1 MNIFKNVKIL
11 AGNDRLNN
19 YSFKPFD
26 KRILNFIALLSKNI
40 QINKLAKD
48 YTDVLSFAFFCR
60 ERNLIALEKNYS
72 NLKIRKGLGI
82 SFHITP
88 ANIPTNFAYSLI
100 FGLLSGNCNIVKVPS
115 KNFPQIEIICKEINR
130 TLSRFPKL
138 KDHIK
143 IIRYSRND
151 EFTKNI
157 SLISD
162 ARLIWGGNKTIE
174 DAKSFKTKPN
184 NRDLYFADKNSFCVI
199 NFDEY
204 KKLKIEQIKL
214 LALNFYNDTYLVD
227 QNACSSPHVIF
238 WLSKKR
244 IENKIKEKFWLHLN
258 NLIEKKYN
266 FDFSASFFK
275 YDRSIDDY
283 LSKKNIKII
292 NNSNIYRVQFSKD
305 KIKNLDTMKAKWG
318 YFYETNINDIKELF
332 RYSNDSTQT
341 LSYFGFEQEYLKEL
355 LLKKTYKGIDRAV
368 KIGQALNISLFWDGY
383 DIISNLTK
391 VKDVR

>member
-11 AGNDRLNN
+11 AGNNKLSD

-26 KRILNFIALLSKNI
+26 KSIINFFALLSKNI
-40 QINKLAKD
+40 QINKSAKS

-60 ERNLIALEKNYS
+60 ERNLINLKKNYPNS
-72 NLKIRKGLGI
+72 NIRKGLGI

-88 ANIPTNFAYSLI
+88 SNIPTNFAYSLI

-115 KNFPQIEIICKEINR
+115 RNFPQIDIICKEIKR
-130 TLSRFPKL
+130 TLSKFPKL
-138 KDHIK
+138 RDHIK
-143 IIRYSRND
+143 IIKYSRNE

-174 DAKSFKTKPN
+174 EAKSFKTKPN
-184 NRDLYFADKNSFCVI
+184 NRDLYFADKNSFCII
-199 NFDEY
+199 NYDEY
-204 KKLKIEQIKL
+204 KKLTNNQIKL

-238 WLSKKR
+238 WLSKKK
-244 IENKIKEKFWLHLN
+244 IENKVKEKFWMYLN
-258 NLIEKKYN
+258 DLIEKKYE
-266 FDFSASFFK
+266 FDFSASYFK

-283 LSKKNIKII
+283 LSKKNIKIT
-292 NNSNIYRVQFSKD
+292 NNSNIYRVQFSTD
-305 KIKNLDTMKAKWG
+305 DIKSLDTMKAKWG
-318 YFYETNINDIKELF
+318 YFYETNINNIKELF
-332 RYSNDSTQT
+332 KYSNDSTQT
-341 LSYFGFEQEYLKEL
+341 LSYYGFEQEYLKDL
-355 LLKKTYKGIDRAV
+355 LLKSTYKGIDRAV
-368 KIGQALNISLFWDGY
+368 KIGQTLNVSLFWDGY

-391 VKDVR
+391 VRDVS